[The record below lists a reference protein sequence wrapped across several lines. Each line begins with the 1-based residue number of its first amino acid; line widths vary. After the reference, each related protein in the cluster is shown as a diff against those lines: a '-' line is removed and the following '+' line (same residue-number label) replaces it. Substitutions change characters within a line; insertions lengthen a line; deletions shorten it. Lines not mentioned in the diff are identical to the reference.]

1 MKSFVSTFILV
12 PVAITDGTSFPA
24 KATLSIYAPQMYP
37 VLGSLATVKD
47 VATRISEVIQ
57 RDSVGSQSLTDSVS
71 YAESK
76 TWGLSVSLN
85 GGGSSV
91 N

>member
-1 MKSFVSTFILV
+1 M
-12 PVAITDGTSFPA
+12 PVAVTDGTSFPA

-57 RDSVGSQSLTDSVS
+57 RDSVGSQTLTDPISG
-71 YAESK
+71 
-76 TWGLSVSLN
+76 GLAGLI
-85 GGGSSV
+85 SSEFGMSTDLLASEV
-91 N
+91 ELAGN